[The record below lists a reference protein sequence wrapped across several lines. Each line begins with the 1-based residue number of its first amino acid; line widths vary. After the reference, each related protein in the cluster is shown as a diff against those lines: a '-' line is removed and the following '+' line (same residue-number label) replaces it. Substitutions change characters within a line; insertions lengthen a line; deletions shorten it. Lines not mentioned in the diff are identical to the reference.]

1 MDNVNFNIRIITQDE
16 LPHIREIAHRTWPI
30 SYKEMISDDQICYML
45 EKMYSDDAL
54 RLQMTFENATFF
66 LLSSES
72 ENVGFASC
80 GPSSNLDVFKLHK
93 LYVLPHFQKSGVGS
107 QLLNCCLDFARLN
120 GAKEIFLQV
129 NRSNSAIDF
138 YCKHGFIIDREEKFD
153 IGNGFIMDD
162 YIMKFSWTSKG

>member
-1 MDNVNFNIRIITQDE
+1 MDKVNFNIRTITKDE
-16 LPHIREIAHRTWPI
+16 LPLVREIAYHTWPM
-30 SYKEMISDDQICYML
+30 SYKDMISDDQIRYML
-45 EKMYSDDAL
+45 DKMYNDDAL
-54 RLQMTFENATFF
+54 RLQMALEKATFF
-66 LLSSES
+66 LLSIES

-80 GPSSNLDVFKLHK
+80 GPSSNQEVFKLHK
-93 LYVLPHFQKSGVGS
+93 LYVLPHLQKSGVGS

-153 IGNGFIMDD
+153 IGNGFVMDD
-162 YIMKFSWTSKG
+162 YIMKFSWTNKG